1 MPANFYPLDMDPPE
15 IGIEA
20 RTVFIGQLASN
31 FVWGFHTDNKS
42 GVCVLHPESGQQVV
56 INQDNLLELH
66 LMLLTN
72 NGATLQDPTND
83 SRASWAA
90 AAIDFYGALIRTPDD
105 EPATTHVHDLLCDL
119 MHFCSANG
127 IDFDDTLNSARGTYQ
142 SEL

>member
-1 MPANFYPLDMDPPE
+1 
-15 IGIEA
+15 
-20 RTVFIGQLASN
+20 
-31 FVWGFHTDNKS
+31 
-42 GVCVLHPESGQQVV
+42 V
-56 INQDNLLELH
+56 INQDNLLRLY

-90 AAIDFYGALIRTPDD
+90 AVIDFYGALIRTPED

-119 MHFCSANG
+119 MHFSRANG
-127 IDFDDTLNSARGTYQ
+127 IDFENTLNSARGTYE